1 MNRHLESF
9 QLFHSSTST
18 SLFTADECCSL
29 QGSWT
34 RWPVRVL
41 SISNDSVILW
51 SRIQATGKVFRVYL
65 YGRKGVNAIH
75 CEKQYS
81 FLSGL
86 LVADILLASYRLMWH
101 RSKWEQ
107 LYWSFSPNWVSSI
120 YLQRMEEDWRF
131 PMEDFRRL
139 GNAGCTLPLSA
150 ECPEPCRSLY
160 LHLQKHGLIFSWLPW
175 HWQRTRRENPFS
187 AAAELCGPLPTLCL
201 QVVLESPLQ
210 ITEQSKQSGM
220 NSPGQHGK
228 EGRHSWLLLL
238 RPW

>member
-1 MNRHLESF
+1 MFSDHLTRYISIMEKSVIWICFLLCYLYCDLNLFLILSYTIYVIWPMQLFKVKRSTDEVNRHLESF

-18 SLFTADECCSL
+18 SLFIADECCSL

-41 SISNDSVILW
+41 SISNDPVILW

-86 LVADILLASYRLMWH
+86 LVTDILLASYRLMWH

-107 LYWSFSPNWVSSI
+107 LYWSFSPNWISSI

-150 ECPEPCRSLY
+150 ECSEPCRVSEMAVA
-160 LHLQKHGLIFSWLPW
+160 QFRKHCRQ
-175 HWQRTRRENPFS
+175 HE
-187 AAAELCGPLPTLCL
+187 AA
-201 QVVLESPLQ
+201 
-210 ITEQSKQSGM
+210 
-220 NSPGQHGK
+220 
-228 EGRHSWLLLL
+228 L
-238 RPW
+238 R